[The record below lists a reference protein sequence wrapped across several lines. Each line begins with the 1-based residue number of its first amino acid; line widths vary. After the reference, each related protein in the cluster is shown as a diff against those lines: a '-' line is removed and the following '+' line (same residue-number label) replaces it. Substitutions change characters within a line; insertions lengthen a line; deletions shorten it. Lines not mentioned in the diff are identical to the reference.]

1 MLTSNRLRSLLLLS
15 LWNPHEGQL
24 MVLGLGERP
33 LIIHLALGQGLASP
47 VRLPL
52 ILVEYYVPLM

>member
-33 LIIHLALGQGLASP
+33 LIIHLASGQGLASP
-47 VRLPL
+47 VCLPL